1 MGDLGEVTSPY
12 SVVLTTVASAED
24 AQRIAGKVLDDQLAA
39 GVQMLSI
46 KSLYTWKNARVESDE
61 VLLLIM
67 TREDLYPKLERAIAS
82 VHKYETPEILLLPVE
97 KGLPAYLSWIDEV
110 TRPGHD

>member
-1 MGDLGEVTSPY
+1 MGEVSSPY
-12 SVVLTTVASAED
+12 AVVLTTVASAED
-24 AQRIAGKVLDDQLAA
+24 AERIAGKLLDDQLAA

-46 KSLYTWKNARVESDE
+46 KSLYTWKNARVDADE

-67 TREDLYPKLERAIAS
+67 TREELYPELEQAIVA

-97 KGLPAYLSWIDEV
+97 KGLPSYLSWIDAL
-110 TRPGHD
+110 TRRRRD